1 MAWFFGLGITGVA
14 LLALSLVF
22 DGVLDGAFD
31 GVLDGALDG
40 WLSLPVV
47 AGFLA
52 ATGFGGVLATEL
64 LDAARWSPPD
74 AVRPWGPVR
83 PG

>member
-1 MAWFFGLGITGVA
+1 MAWFLGIGITGVV

-22 DGVLDGAFD
+22 DGVPDGALDGALG
-31 GVLDGALDG
+31 GVLDG

-47 AGFLA
+47 AGFA
-52 ATGFGGVLATEL
+52 AMTGFGGAMATG
-64 LDAARWSPPD
+64 AAEAPRSPPRWAPSAD
-74 AVRPWGPVR
+74 WSR